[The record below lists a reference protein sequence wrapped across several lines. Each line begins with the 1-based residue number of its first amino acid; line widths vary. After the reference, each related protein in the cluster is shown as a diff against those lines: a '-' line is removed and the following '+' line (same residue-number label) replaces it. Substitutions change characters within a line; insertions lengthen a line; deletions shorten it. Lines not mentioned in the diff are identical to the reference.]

1 MDASS
6 SLIPVDSRGRR
17 ALVEKRVKIERS
29 FRLSGCSASGVKVV
43 LDVLA
48 VLGDEVGRRL
58 HVSISLDDLLRIGDE
73 AKAF

>member
-1 MDASS
+1 M
-6 SLIPVDSRGRR
+6 
-17 ALVEKRVKIERS
+17 KIERS

-43 LDVLA
+43 LDGLA